1 MTYQEAVNKINSLL
15 RFGMKP
21 GLERVAALLKR
32 LGNPQEKLTC
42 IHVAGTNGKGTTS
55 TLIASVLR
63 AAGYRTG
70 LFTSP
75 FVVEFRERFQINGE
89 MIGKEELTNLL
100 DEVMPIV
107 EQMAKEE
114 EVVTEFE
121 LITALALVWFARRE
135 CDFVVLEVG
144 LGGRFDATNVI
155 PTPPVAVIAS
165 ISLDHTAV
173 LGDTVEQIA
182 FEKAGIVKPGG
193 TTVLYPEQEPAVFEV
208 IGSICRQRGNEL
220 RVADLC
226 EIQKITESIH
236 GSELIYRGQ
245 KLLLPFVGEHQIKNA
260 ATALAAIEVLREKG
274 VSLSDEALK
283 TGFREAEIPAR
294 MEILSEKPLVLLD
307 GGHNPGCAAAL
318 ADVLRRYVSDRKIV
332 ALMGMMSDKDSVTAL
347 SILAPLFSHIITLQ
361 PENPRALTSERLAEQ
376 AFAFCPKVTP
386 MHDGEAALRA
396 ALGEAGATGAVVI
409 CGSFFLAGELRLPA
423 LKMLRERQKE
433 W

>member
-1 MTYQEAVNKINSLL
+1 MTYQEAVNQINSLL
-15 RFGMKP
+15 RFGIKP
-21 GLERVAALLKR
+21 GLERVSALLER
-32 LGNPQEKLTC
+32 LGNPQEKLQC

-55 TLIASVLR
+55 TLLSSVLR

-89 MIGKEELTNLL
+89 MIEKEELADLL

-107 EQMAKEE
+107 EEMAKEGE
-114 EVVTEFE
+114 AVTEFE

-155 PTPPVAVIAS
+155 PTPLVAVIAS

-173 LGDTVEQIA
+173 LGNTVEQIA

-193 TTVLYPEQEPAVFEV
+193 TTVLYPEQAPTVFEV

-220 RVADLC
+220 RVADLA
-226 EIQKITESIH
+226 EVQRVVESIH

-245 KLLLPFVGEHQIKNA
+245 KLSLPFVGEHQVKNA
-260 ATALAAIEVLREKG
+260 ATALATVEVLREKG
-274 VSLSDEALK
+274 VPIPGGALE
-283 TGFREAEIPAR
+283 TGFREAAIPAR
-294 MEILSEKPLVLLD
+294 MELLSEKPLVLLD

-318 ADVLRRYVSDRKIV
+318 ADVLRRYVNGRKIV

-361 PENPRALTSERLAEQ
+361 PENPRALTSERLADQ
-376 AFAFCPKVTP
+376 ASAFCARVTP

-396 ALGEAGATGAVVI
+396 ALDEAGETGAVVI

-423 LKMLRERQKE
+423 LNMLRERQKE
-433 W
+433 R